1 MSMMCY
7 LMLSTFFACP
17 LPPEENSN
25 SANTANRVATNP
37 AGNKGGNS
45 GGGPGGNTGG
55 NKGGQGNSS
64 AGPSG
69 GRQFSGQNGQGN
81 SGGGPSGNPSGS
93 VGQGGAPGGIL
104 MDMNAMSPQ
113 NTQDNIKSG
122 DAISISGTIKGEC
135 SGLLRIDAID
145 TSVLGAPKEGEGVPG
160 PITSLAMEG
169 AGAFEI
175 FVPKGSSIQLTALCD
190 NNRDNKITESDDLLS
205 LGSRVGEVQE
215 AVTDIELTLESIKPP
230 SESEGPGGPGAGG
243 PGAANP

>member
-7 LMLSTFFACP
+7 LILSTFFACP

-25 SANTANRVATNP
+25 SVNNANTANRVAANSG
-37 AGNKGGNS
+37 GNKGGTPQ
-45 GGGPGGNTGG
+45 GGQGG
-55 NKGGQGNSS
+55 NKGGQGNASV
-64 AGPSG
+64 GPSG

-81 SGGGPSGNPSGS
+81 AGGPSGNPSGTP
-93 VGQGGAPGGIL
+93 GQGGAPGGIL
-104 MDMNAMSPQ
+104 MDMSAMSPQ

-135 SGLLRIDAID
+135 SGLVRIDAID

-169 AGAFEI
+169 VGGFEI
-175 FVPKGSSIQLTALCD
+175 FVPKGSSVQLTALCD
-190 NNRDNKITESDDLLS
+190 NNRDNKITESDDMLS
-205 LGSRVGEVQE
+205 LGSRVGEVQDS
-215 AVTDIELTLESIKPP
+215 VTDIELTLESIKPP

>member
-7 LMLSTFFACP
+7 LILSTFFACP

-25 SANTANRVATNP
+25 STNNANTANRVATNQ
-37 AGNKGGNS
+37 GGKKGGNQ
-45 GGGPGGNTGG
+45 GGAQGGN
-55 NKGGQGNSS
+55 NGGQGNTSV
-64 AGPSG
+64 GPGG
-69 GRQFSGQNGQGN
+69 GRQFSGQNGQGKQ
-81 SGGGPSGNPSGS
+81 GGSPGGNQGGTP
-93 VGQGGAPGGIL
+93 GQGGAPGGIL

-135 SGLLRIDAID
+135 SGLVRVDAID

-160 PITSLAMEG
+160 PITSLSMEG
-169 AGAFEI
+169 SGAFEI

>member
-1 MSMMCY
+1 
-7 LMLSTFFACP
+7 
-17 LPPEENSN
+17 
-25 SANTANRVATNP
+25 
-37 AGNKGGNS
+37 
-45 GGGPGGNTGG
+45 
-55 NKGGQGNSS
+55 
-64 AGPSG
+64 
-69 GRQFSGQNGQGN
+69 
-81 SGGGPSGNPSGS
+81 
-93 VGQGGAPGGIL
+93 

-135 SGLLRIDAID
+135 SGLVRVDAID

-160 PITSLAMEG
+160 PITSLSMEG
-169 AGAFEI
+169 AGGFEI